1 MAFRIRDNIKR
12 IQEQIKQEQDESD
25 DGRTSQTANDLQ
37 EKAVAAILGGA
48 ADWEL
53 YMMIFATDEKGLLH
67 EDALARLRPERH
79 SEESA
84 SRNKARA
91 YLVGN
96 GNCGP
101 MSVDGVD
108 MEFGVG
114 DHLDFTV
121 AEEPADGV
129 DMALGLG
136 DSVDFTVPVEDEESG
151 QSGLG

>member
-1 MAFRIRDNIKR
+1 MAFRIRHNIKK
-12 IQEQIKQEQDESD
+12 IQEKIKQEQDASD

-48 ADWEL
+48 PEWEP
-53 YMMIFATDEKGLLH
+53 YMMIFATDEKGYLH
-67 EDALARLRPERH
+67 EDALARLRPEPNT
-79 SEESA
+79 EESA

-91 YLVGN
+91 YLIGN

-114 DHLDFTV
+114 DQLDFTV
-121 AEEPADGV
+121 PTEE
-129 DMALGLG
+129 G
-136 DSVDFTVPVEDEESG
+136 D
-151 QSGLG
+151 